1 MPTIPPSETT
11 TRDITFEVGEFDDNP
26 AIVALREQKPQIF
39 DQVQAYYDATVAPDQ
54 PGTISLQE
62 RALIAQRVAAGI
74 PSPLLA
80 NWYQHRLDSF
90 ETGAIDE
97 ASPRIQAMLARV
109 SLVNANPDATTHDD
123 VRALQDAG
131 LDETAIIS
139 LSQLI
144 AFVQYQARL
153 HAGLTAIGAAS

>member
-1 MPTIPPSETT
+1 MPSTPPNETT
-11 TRDITFEVGEFDDNP
+11 TRDITFEIGEFDDNP
-26 AIVALREQKPQIF
+26 AIVALRKQKPQIF
-39 DQVQAYYDATVAPDQ
+39 EQVQAYYDATVAPDE
-54 PGTISLQE
+54 PGTINLAE

-80 NWYQHRLDSF
+80 NWYNQRFDSLDTS
-90 ETGAIDE
+90 AINE
-97 ASPRIQAMLARV
+97 SSPRIRTMLARV
-109 SLVNANPDATTHDD
+109 SLLNANPDETTHED
-123 VRALQDAG
+123 VRALQEAG

-144 AFVQYQARL
+144 AFVHYQARL